1 MRRSR
6 KVRGSVLIIVLVTL
20 LFTTFAMVTFVEK
33 AGVDLLVEV
42 RESSARRL
50 RQKAYSTLEVTLAVL
65 EDFRQ
70 ADGGLRSPAEGW
82 ADPLGFANWTPGDGY
97 TAEVTFE
104 DESGKISLAH
114 VTPTTLTELF
124 KSWQISQ
131 SDSEKLTDELMS
143 WMQKDYVPV
152 GSLSPD
158 YDRVTL
164 PYVVPQR
171 SLRSFSELAAI
182 DGVREF
188 FYDKDGR
195 PNEYWHRFVN
205 TFSLFDYKQ
214 SNINAASSDVLSA
227 YGTSDLSAQQR
238 LGEYLSGTGTYANQ
252 GPGFF
257 QNSADAASVLGGS
270 SVPAGFGTLISALRI
285 NITIHQGR
293 SQFRLTAVV
302 APPAG
307 ATTVLANPALTA
319 QPEKDSANQT
329 DAAKTTTPTNAN
341 DAKTITT
348 TGGKKLNYPFTLLE
362 IRENVEIPP
371 TPAPSPQA

>member
-1 MRRSR
+1 MRRLR

-42 RESSARRL
+42 RESSARHL

-82 ADPLGFANWTPGDGY
+82 ADPLGFAGWTPGDGY
-97 TAEVTFE
+97 VAEVTFE

-114 VTPTTLTELF
+114 VTPTAMTELF

-143 WMQKDYVPV
+143 WMQKDYVPT
-152 GSLSPD
+152 GSITPD

-188 FYDKDGR
+188 FYEKDGR

-238 LGEYLSGTGTYANQ
+238 LGEYLSGTGAYANQ

-270 SVPAGFGTLISALRI
+270 SVPAGFGTAISALRI
-285 NITIHQGR
+285 NITVRQGR

-302 APPAG
+302 APPGG

-319 QPEKDSANQT
+319 QPDKDSANQPN
-329 DAAKTTTPTNAN
+329 AAQTTTPTNAN

-371 TPAPSPQA
+371 TPAPPQKA